1 MRAGRKLIAF
11 QLALACV
18 ISAAAPAGAEDEGL
32 GAENRRRAAAGP
44 RVRGEAALASSV
56 DCEIAARVA
65 DLEEGLNLDC
75 DGPHPNNEPHI
86 AVNPT
91 DPRHLVASSN
101 DFDSCC
107 DQFYTSFDGG
117 RSWVTGNL
125 SRAERGRVGSD
136 PVTAFNP
143 RHRTVLHASLSFTVG
158 ADGDSGDGDVV
169 TAVSRDGGIRWDRPL
184 VVADGWGDS
193 ASDDQVFNDKPWLAV
208 DTSPQ
213 SPHYGRSYLA
223 WSRFRFRTG
232 RYVES
237 PIWLATS
244 DDGGRSWSKGRE
256 ISGEH
261 SLLCASRPD
270 PKAARCSGAQAPSV
284 VVGRDGSVSVAYLN
298 NDNPMLGGDGDDQ
311 YLIVR
316 STDGGA
322 TFSAP
327 QFVVGLETGSNDYP
341 RNIDGQATLAG
352 AQIRLAFPGAGGLA
366 VSRRT
371 GRLYLVFSDNRAGR
385 HAARG
390 GTDTNVYLMTSPDGR
405 QWDSSP
411 DGRQWD
417 GPAPVT
423 TAEGDQWLPTVDV
436 NPVTDEPSVLF
447 YDGNVRGNGRY
458 GATLAVR
465 AKGAFSKVSVAPAV
479 SDWRRSRFFRSNA
492 TGCPDCTKF
501 MGDYLGLAHDATGR
515 AWAAW
520 TDMRGVTRFEGASG
534 RSQHVFVRRINAA
547 SFPSSKE
554 RNPR

>member
-1 MRAGRKLIAF
+1 MRTGRKLIAI
-11 QLALACV
+11 QLCLACV
-18 ISAAAPAGAEDEGL
+18 LSSAAPAGAEGEGL

-44 RVRGEAALASSV
+44 RVRGEAALASTV
-56 DCEIAARVA
+56 DCEVAADVG
-65 DLEEGLNLDC
+65 DLEDGVNLDC
-75 DGPHPNNEPHI
+75 DGPQPNNEPHI
-86 AVNPT
+86 AVNPE
-91 DPRHLVASSN
+91 DPRHVIASSN

-117 RSWVTGNL
+117 RTWVTGNL

-169 TAVSRDGGIRWDRPL
+169 TALSRDGGIKWERPV
-184 VVADGWGDS
+184 VVADGWGNS

-208 DTSPQ
+208 DMSPQ
-213 SPHYGRSYLA
+213 SPHYGRTYLA

-232 RYVES
+232 RYAES

-256 ISGEH
+256 VSGEH
-261 SLLCASRPD
+261 PLLCSNHPA
-270 PKAARCSGAQAPSV
+270 KAPRCSGAQAPSV
-284 VVGRDGSVSVAYLN
+284 VVGPDGSVTIAFLS

-311 YLIVR
+311 YLAVR

-327 QFVVGLETGSNDYP
+327 QFVVGLETGANDYP
-341 RNIDGQATLAG
+341 RNIDGHATLG
-352 AQIRLAFPGAGGLA
+352 DAQIRLAFPGAGGLA

-371 GRLYLVFSDNRAGR
+371 GRLHLVFSDNRAGR
-385 HAARG
+385 RGGGG
-390 GTDTNVYLMTSPDGR
+390 GTDTNVYLMTSPDGKR
-405 QWDSSP
+405 
-411 DGRQWD
+411 WD
-417 GPAPVT
+417 GPTPVT
-423 TAEGDQWLPTVDV
+423 TAEGDQWLPAVDV
-436 NPVTDEPSVLF
+436 DPVTDEPAVLF
-447 YDGNVRGNGRY
+447 YDGNVKGNGRY

-465 AKGAFSKVSVAPAV
+465 SSGSFATVTVAPAV

-492 TGCPDCTKF
+492 TGCPDCSKF
-501 MGDYLGLAHDATGR
+501 IGDYLGLAYDSTGR

-520 TDMRGVTRFEGASG
+520 TDMRGVTRLEGTSG

-547 SFPSSKE
+547 SPSKE